1 LGRFPF
7 IKEKLMDKESN
18 KASDVDNSDFEQ
30 RVKDLLLK
38 SGNCAQTSFSILS
51 EEYDLDGTQIL
62 KALTP
67 FPGIALRGETCGA
80 VIGSLMALGL
90 VYGRDDLTN
99 FRGYLGSLPPAR
111 RFCARFEEENG
122 STACSSILVEKLGRN
137 YDLADRVEA
146 IEYASSGGPEA
157 CAKVVLS
164 AVEIASEGIEKKRK
178 SNKGAD

>member
-1 LGRFPF
+1 
-7 IKEKLMDKESN
+7 MT
-18 KASDVDNSDFEQ
+18 SDFEQ
-30 RVKDLLLK
+30 RAKDLLLE
-38 SGNCAQTSFSILS
+38 SGNCAQTSFAILS
-51 EEYDLDGTQIL
+51 EEYDLEGAQIL

-80 VIGSLMALGL
+80 VVGSLMALGL

-111 RFCARFEEENG
+111 RFCARFEAENG
-122 STACSSILVEKLGRN
+122 STACSVILEEKLGRN
-137 YDLADRVEA
+137 YDLADKVDA
-146 IEYASSGGPEA
+146 VAYASSGGPEA

-178 SNKGAD
+178 N

>member
-1 LGRFPF
+1 
-7 IKEKLMDKESN
+7 MT
-18 KASDVDNSDFEQ
+18 SDFEQ

-38 SGNCAQTSFSILS
+38 SGNCAQTSFAILS
-51 EEYDLDGTQIL
+51 EEYDLEGAQIL

-99 FRGYLGSLPPAR
+99 FRGYLGSLPVAR
-111 RFCARFEEENG
+111 RFCSRFEEENG
-122 STACSSILVEKLGRN
+122 GTVCSAILTEKLGKS

-146 IEYASSGGPEA
+146 VAYASSGGPEA

-164 AVEIASEGIEKKRK
+164 AVEIASEGIEKKR
-178 SNKGAD
+178 NELD